1 MADYLMYDIKRKVV
15 FNDKRCK
22 IAFLTSNR
30 QYGEENKPKYKRKR
44 LDGDPQRK

>member
-22 IAFLTSNR
+22 IAFLRSN
-30 QYGEENKPKYKRKR
+30 QAIWKRK
-44 LDGDPQRK
+44 